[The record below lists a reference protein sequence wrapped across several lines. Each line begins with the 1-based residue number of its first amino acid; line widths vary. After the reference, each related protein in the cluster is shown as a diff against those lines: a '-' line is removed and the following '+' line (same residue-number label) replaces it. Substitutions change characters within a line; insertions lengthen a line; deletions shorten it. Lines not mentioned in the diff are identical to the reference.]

1 MRGWMRKFA
10 IIAAPFAVPLVG
22 LLSNFI
28 LDDTLY
34 CALMGGIACGALLG
48 WRSEDIFNSSVF
60 GAIIGAIG
68 GLLFLGVLFS
78 LGFWGFLVDMD
89 MDLQMAVV
97 AVAAAGSAV
106 SAAVIFVASKF
117 LAGKTV

>member
-1 MRGWMRKFA
+1 MRKFA
-10 IIAAPFAVPLVG
+10 IVAAPFAVPLVG

-28 LDDTLY
+28 IDETVYCTLV
-34 CALMGGIACGALLG
+34 GGIACGALLG
-48 WRSEDIFNSSVF
+48 WRSEDMFKAPVF

-89 MDLQMAVV
+89 MDLQMSIV
-97 AVAAAGSAV
+97 AVAAAGSAA
-106 SAAVIFVASKF
+106 SAAMASVASKF
-117 LAGKTV
+117 LAGKTA